1 MSTTTTTMRA
11 WTYTQSGLPSQ
22 TVVLDEEAPA
32 PTAAE
37 LAPDEL
43 LIAVNY
49 VAMNSGFTTM
59 MRSLP
64 PQPYS
69 LPHIYN
75 RQERLGVPEF
85 EFSGRILAVGSA
97 IPSTRPDLQ
106 PSILVLGCCAAKRV
120 FVQGKGALA
129 ERVIAPAAQ
138 LIPLQAP
145 GPEPTI
151 TTQED
156 DHEPRALEPALA
168 PAPAPATLSLLEASG
183 LSACGC
189 TAVQVLDLTKL
200 IAGDKLF
207 VNGGSTSVGMLIIQV
222 ARHVLGP
229 TGTIVASGTDAALI
243 RSIGADEVVDYQA
256 QHPLHEYLRTHHADR
271 PFDAIID
278 CVGVTEL
285 YTRCA
290 PYLASGKPFINLGAM
305 TARPTFWG
313 LLSFVWNQ
321 HMVPLW
327 PVVLGGVPRRYQFYS
342 ARPNRESLGR
352 VMRLV
357 QNGELKMVV
366 DSVWE
371 MADAK
376 MAYERMESHRAKGKV
391 IVRVQEE

>member
-1 MSTTTTTMRA
+1 MATEPPTPLKMSTTTTMRA
-11 WTYTQSGLPSQ
+11 WTYMQSGLPSQ
-22 TVVLDEEAPA
+22 TIVLDDEAPS
-32 PTAAE
+32 PSAAE
-37 LAPDEL
+37 LGPDEL

-49 VAMNSGFTTM
+49 VAMNSGFTTL

-75 RQERLGVPEF
+75 RQKRLGVPEF

-106 PSILVLGCCAAKRV
+106 PSTLVLGCCAAKRV
-120 FVQGKGALA
+120 FIEGKGALA

-138 LIPLQAP
+138 LIPLRPLSTVTTQDDESP
-145 GPEPTI
+145 GP
-151 TTQED
+151 D
-156 DHEPRALEPALA
+156 PAA
-168 PAPAPATLSLLEASG
+168 PPISLLEASG

-200 IAGDKLF
+200 VAGDKLF

-222 ARHVLGP
+222 ARQVLGQ
-229 TGTIVASGTDAALI
+229 TGTIIASGTDATLI
-243 RSIGADEVVDYQA
+243 RSVGADDVIDYTA
-256 QHPLHEYLRTHHADR
+256 QRPLHEFLRTHHAGR

-278 CVGVTEL
+278 CVGVAEL
-285 YTRCA
+285 YTHCE
-290 PYLASGKPFINLGAM
+290 PYLAPGKLFINLGAM
-305 TARPTFWG
+305 TAKPTFWG

-321 HMVPLW
+321 HMAPLW
-327 PVVLGGVPRRYQFYS
+327 PVVLGGVPRSYQFYS
-342 ARPNRESLGR
+342 ARPNRETLGR

-357 QNGELKMVV
+357 ERGELRMVV

-371 MADAK
+371 MRDAK
-376 MAYERMESHRAKGKV
+376 MVRISFLIIHRGRIEANWDLG
-391 IVRVQEE
+391 

>member
-1 MSTTTTTMRA
+1 MPTTTMRA
-11 WTYTQSGLPSQ
+11 WTYMQSGLPSQ
-22 TVVLDEEAPA
+22 TIVLDDEASA
-32 PTAAE
+32 PSAAD
-37 LAPDEL
+37 LGPDEL

-75 RQERLGVPEF
+75 RQKRLGVPEF

-106 PSILVLGCCAAKRV
+106 PSTLVLGCCAAKRV
-120 FVQGKGALA
+120 FVEGKGALA
-129 ERVIAPAAQ
+129 EQVIAPAAQ
-138 LIPLQAP
+138 LIPLLSPYTVTTQDETS
-145 GPEPTI
+145 GPEP
-151 TTQED
+151 
-156 DHEPRALEPALA
+156 AA
-168 PAPAPATLSLLEASG
+168 PISLLEASG

-200 IAGDKLF
+200 IAGDKVF

-222 ARHVLGP
+222 ARHVLGR
-229 TGTIVASGTDAALI
+229 TGTIVASGTDASLI
-243 RSIGADEVVDYQA
+243 RSIGADEVVDYTV

-271 PFDAIID
+271 PFGAIID

-285 YTRCA
+285 YTHCE
-290 PYLASGKPFINLGAM
+290 PYLAFGKPFINLGAM
-305 TARPTFWG
+305 TAKPTFWG

-327 PVVLGGVPRRYQFYS
+327 PVLLGGVPRGYQFYS
-342 ARPNRESLGR
+342 ARPNRETLGR

-357 QNGELKMVV
+357 ESGELKMVV
-366 DSVWE
+366 DSVWD
-371 MADAK
+371 MRDARK
-376 MAYERMESHRAKGKV
+376 AYERMESKRAKGKV
-391 IVRVQEE
+391 IVRVQE